1 MQFPCLDL
9 LLVLRSKDLM
19 PSIFTPEPIVL
30 GQPIVY
36 RVPDNSSSAGRGSLI
51 SGTRRVVPTSVAPE
65 CLAEEKLRIE
75 TEIDACR

>member
-1 MQFPCLDL
+1 MRFPCLNFF
-9 LLVLRSKDLM
+9 LVLRAKDSM
-19 PSIFTPEPIVL
+19 PSIFAPEPMVL

-36 RVPDNSSSAGRGSLI
+36 RMPNNSSSAGRGSLI

-65 CLAEEKLRIE
+65 CLAEEKLRVE